1 MCVNKVILVG
11 NLGGD
16 PELRDGENQKPF
28 CTFSVATTHSFKNAD
43 KQPQSRTEWHQ
54 IICFGAAAQNSA
66 RFLKKGRQVFIEGRI
81 QTQKWQDKEGK
92 ERVSNRVVANN
103 VRFLG
108 AKPFG
113 SGSGVPK
120 TELSHD
126 DLSLDLPEDTVADE
140 DIPF

>member
-43 KQPQSRTEWHQ
+43 QQPQSRTEWHQ
-54 IICFGAAAQNSA
+54 IVCFGAAAQNSA
-66 RFLKKGRQVFIEGRI
+66 RFLKKGRQVYIEGRI

-103 VRFLG
+103 IRFLG
-108 AKPFG
+108 TKPSNG
-113 SGSGVPK
+113 DRIKRADVG
-120 TELSHD
+120 LD
-126 DLSLDLPEDTVADE
+126 DLSLNMPEEAEFE